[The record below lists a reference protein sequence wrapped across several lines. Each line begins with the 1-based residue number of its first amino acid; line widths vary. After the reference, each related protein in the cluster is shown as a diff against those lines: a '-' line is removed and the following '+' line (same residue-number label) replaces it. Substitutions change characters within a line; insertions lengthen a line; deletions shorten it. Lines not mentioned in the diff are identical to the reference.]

1 MPNTLSKE
9 NELQRKAFEL
19 YYGLGDKRS
28 LRAVAET
35 IGRTER
41 TVAGWSRAF
50 NWVARV
56 TQRNI
61 ENAQNSNEA
70 KITAELTDVRTKYR
84 ILINNL
90 MADFSKDIAQ
100 GKVKVKNIN
109 DFERLVKLDMLLM
122 GEATERVER
131 GGTQELSQDAKD
143 RLDEIAQLKHEDFMD
158 AMLRGLFGGS
168 VGHIEITGKR
178 NGKTDEEIAEIVDK
192 TIKDIIS
199 GMAGVE
205 LEEIKEGN
213 GYTEVHITG
222 NANPI
227 EVREYI
233 EKELKDRLAMVL

>member
-1 MPNTLSKE
+1 MSNAINPEHYNRLNPQPKDVI
-9 NELQRKAFEL
+9 RAW
-19 YYGLGDKRS
+19 GLNFNLGS
-28 LRAVAET
+28 AVKY
-35 IGRTER
+35 I
-41 TVAGWSRAF
+41 SRAGHKDDI
-50 NWVARV
+50 V
-56 TQRNI
+56 QDLKK
-61 ENAQNSNEA
+61 AQE
-70 KITAELTDVRTKYR
+70 
-84 ILINNL
+84 
-90 MADFSKDIAQ
+90 
-100 GKVKVKNIN
+100 
-109 DFERLVKLDMLLM
+109 
-122 GEATERVER
+122 
-131 GGTQELSQDAKD
+131 
-143 RLDEIAQLKHEDFMD
+143 
-158 AMLRGLFGGS
+158 LRGLFGGS